1 MKTISRDAHGTV
13 DCLIGMILVLLPF
26 FGSFPQESSAVVVT
40 VAFGLGLMVIALL
53 TDFLA
58 GYVKVIPYPVH
69 LGLDLLIG
77 LSLAAAPWFF
87 GFAGISYLPHLLFGA
102 LIFGHAVVALEHLRP
117 GLRPHFSAAHEP
129 RDFHGTWSE
138 MNHRPR

>member
-1 MKTISRDAHGTV
+1 
-13 DCLIGMILVLLPF
+13 MILVSLPF
-26 FGSFPQESSAVVVT
+26 FGNFPQESVAVVIT
-40 VAFGLGLMVIALL
+40 VAFGLGLMVLALL

-87 GFAGISYLPHLLFGA
+87 GFASVSFLPHLLIGGF
-102 LIFGHAVVALEHLRP
+102 IFGNALVSLEHLRT

-138 MNHRPR
+138 MNQRPR